1 MNRPYIEFKKRRDF
15 GLLLSDTFGF
25 LRNEF
30 KPFLK
35 TILTISGP
43 SLVLFIVAMTFY
55 TYTVGDI
62 FNFDIYGGNDVDLS
76 NSLMIIA
83 SAFLYLI
90 SVILT
95 LIFVSSSALHYIK
108 SYVENSGDVVF
119 EDVKRNV
126 SKTFWGY
133 LGLGILKYITLF
145 FALILCFF
153 PVLYAMVP
161 MFIVFSIYVFENR
174 RGATDAYSYSFYLI
188 NEDFWLALGSIIVLF
203 ILMYVLSLVFSIPSV
218 IYTYAKMGIFSGEID
233 PESLNSLV
241 DPVYILLNVL
251 STLFSI
257 LLNLISIIAS
267 ALLYFHLNE
276 KRNFTGTYERITNIG
291 KIEE

>member
-1 MNRPYIEFKKRRDF
+1 MKRPYIEFKKRRDF
-15 GLLLSDTFGF
+15 GLLLFDTFGF

-90 SVILT
+90 SVILA

-126 SKTFWGY
+126 SKTLWGY